1 MARWFD
7 RQSTAS
13 RAYGPDNT
21 DMFIDS
27 LREVPLF
34 GHRQPASIFGG
45 LLYCI
50 FLGACAIVVALASWI
65 FSSMTS
71 SLPALLSSGNVFL
84 LIVTS
89 VLQHYLVYQV
99 KKERMQGFYIFSQK
113 LKPIVHLPFSAVS
126 YGIAISLLI
135 IVWHRFLRIEGLS
148 VSTMLRIVIFAEII
162 WAGGAVALYI
172 CNFTSQFGTDSTKH
186 CISSATL
193 LWCLY
198 RHNSLDMQPDVT
210 RSLYSSLQP
219 SNSVE
224 ELRYGEAGRLAEQQ
238 TALLQYQRENLHY
251 LSEEILRL
259 QECLSKYERTD
270 NGNTLQVDVVHLLA
284 AREQELRALSA
295 ERDQLHSELHLARSL
310 IEERDSEIQQTR
322 MINDQ
327 YVLEND
333 RLRDIIREWSTNAAK
348 LERALEEEQLSNAE
362 LHKKISMLR
371 QSNEESA

>member
-172 CNFTSQFGTDSTKH
+172 
-186 CISSATL
+186 
-193 LWCLY
+193 WCLY

>member
-1 MARWFD
+1 
-7 RQSTAS
+7 
-13 RAYGPDNT
+13 
-21 DMFIDS
+21 FIDS

-34 GHRQPASIFGG
+34 GHHQPASTLGG

-50 FLGACAIVVALASWI
+50 FLGAFAVVVASASWI
-65 FSSMTS
+65 FSSMS
-71 SLPALLSSGNVFL
+71 SLLPALLSSGNTIL
-84 LIVTS
+84 LIVTGF
-89 VLQHYLVYQV
+89 LQHYLVYQV

-126 YGIAISLLI
+126 YGTAIILLI
-135 IVWHRFLRIEGLS
+135 IAWQPILRIAGIS
-148 VSTMLRIVIFAEII
+148 ISTMIRIVIFAEII
-162 WAGGAVALYI
+162 WAGASVGLYI
-172 CNFTSQFGTDSTKH
+172 
-186 CISSATL
+186 
-193 LWCLY
+193 WCMR

-219 SNSVE
+219 SNSLE
-224 ELRYGEAGRLAEQQ
+224 ELRYGDAGRLAEQQ

-259 QECLSKYERTD
+259 QECLSKYERSE
-270 NGNTLQVDVVHLLA
+270 NGTTLQVDVVHLLA

-333 RLRDIIREWSTNAAK
+333 RLRDIIREWSTTAAK
-348 LERALEEEQLSNAE
+348 
-362 LHKKISMLR
+362 
-371 QSNEESA
+371 